1 MLSLESSWRTSAIAS
16 AGRRSARV
24 LQASDPF
31 ASERFC
37 GMREYDG
44 PRTAIDKEREFRAA
58 ARSARLRYVSDAERG
73 YARRRH
79 GKSFSYVRANGAA
92 LRDRAS
98 LERIRSLAIP
108 PAWKDVWICPSP
120 NGHLQATGR
129 DARGRKQYRYHPR
142 WREAQDEHKYQRII
156 TFAKTLPKIRRAVA
170 RDLRKRGLPR
180 ERVLAAAVKLLEMTL
195 IRVGND
201 EYARDNRSFGLT
213 TMRDKHVRI
222 RGSAIRFDF
231 RGKHG
236 IEHEI
241 ELKDSQMAKIVHAC
255 RELPGQE
262 LFQYLDEAGEVRD
275 VGSGDVN
282 EYLRAISGED
292 FTAKDFRTWAG
303 TALAAQALQ
312 EFQDFDSAAA
322 AKRNVTRAI
331 EQVAERL
338 GNTQSICRKCYVHPA
353 VIEAYL
359 DRSLVKTL
367 KRRAERELRAEL
379 HTLSAE
385 EAAVLAL
392 LQQRM
397 EQQLRGGGRR
407 GAKPATRKQAKR
419 AGRRRKPLERTV
431 H

>member
-1 MLSLESSWRTSAIAS
+1 MSPASSLSSSTEALRREPPRSPE
-16 AGRRSARV
+16 GRRRRGMEAAV
-24 LQASDPF
+24 TAPMTV
-31 ASERFC
+31 SERQRSD
-37 GMREYDG
+37 REQ
-44 PRTAIDKEREFRAA
+44 EFRAA
-58 ARSARLRYVSDAERG
+58 ARAAHLRYVSDAELG
-73 YARRRH
+73 FGRRRR
-79 GKSFSYVRANGAA
+79 GKSFAYLRPTGGAVRDGKA
-92 LRDRAS
+92 LA
-98 LERIRSLAIP
+98 RIRSLAIP

-142 WREAQDEHKYQRII
+142 WRLAQEQHKYERII
-156 TFAKTLPKIRRAVA
+156 AFAKALPKIRRAVG

-180 ERVLAAAVKLLEMTL
+180 EKVLAATVKLLETTL

-201 EYARDNRSFGLT
+201 EYARDNQSFGLT
-213 TMRDKHVRI
+213 TMHDKHVKI
-222 RGSAIRFDF
+222 RGATIRFDF

-241 ELKDSQMAKIVHAC
+241 DLKDRTLAAIVHAC
-255 RELPGQE
+255 RDLPGQE
-262 LFQYLDEAGEVRD
+262 LFQYVDGDGAVCD

-282 EYLRAISGED
+282 DYLRKISGED

-312 EFQDFDSAAA
+312 EFQDFDSKAA

-331 EQVAERL
+331 ERVAERL
-338 GNTQSICRKCYVHPA
+338 GNTQAICRKSYVHPA
-353 VIEAYL
+353 IIEAYM

-367 KRRAERELRAEL
+367 KRRAEKELRGTL
-379 HTLSAE
+379 HRLSSE

-397 EQQLRGGGRR
+397 EQELTPLRRR
-407 GAKPATRKQAKR
+407 RTQPNANRAQRAKR
-419 AGRRRKPLERTV
+419 NARRP
-431 H
+431 

>member
-1 MLSLESSWRTSAIAS
+1 MRRAQTQ
-16 AGRRSARV
+16 AG
-24 LQASDPF
+24 L
-31 ASERFC
+31 
-37 GMREYDG
+37 
-44 PRTAIDKEREFRAA
+44 DKEREYRAA
-58 ARSARLRYVSDAERG
+58 ARAARLRYVSDAERG
-73 YARRRH
+73 FARRRR
-79 GKSFSYVRANGAA
+79 GKSFTYLQPSGAA
-92 LRDRAS
+92 LRDGPT
-98 LERIRSLAIP
+98 LTRIRALAIP

-142 WREAQDEHKYQRII
+142 WREAQDQQKYERII
-156 TFAKTLPKIRRAVA
+156 VFAKALPKIRRAVA

-180 ERVLAAAVKLLEMTL
+180 EKVLAAVVKLLETTL

-201 EYARDNRSFGLT
+201 EYARDNHSFGLT
-213 TMRDKHVRI
+213 TMHDEHVSI
-222 RGSAIRFDF
+222 RGAIIRFDF

-241 ELKDSQMAKIVHAC
+241 DLESRRLAMIVRAC

-262 LFQYLDEAGEVRD
+262 LFQYLDEAGEIRD

-282 EYLRAISGED
+282 DYLRTISGQD

-312 EFQDFDSAAA
+312 EFQDFDSKAA
-322 AKRNVTRAI
+322 AKRNITRAI
-331 EQVAERL
+331 EGVAERL
-338 GNTQSICRKCYVHPA
+338 GNTQAICRKCYVHPA
-353 VIEAYL
+353 IIDAYM

-367 KRRAERELRAEL
+367 KRRTERALRGAL
-379 HTLSAE
+379 HRLSSE

-397 EQQLRGGGRR
+397 EQELTGGG
-407 GAKPATRKQAKR
+407 KPRTKKRKRAKR
-419 AGRRRKPLERTV
+419 RMV
-431 H
+431 